1 MIYYFTSNLQGRKFM
16 IKQLFSYY
24 YDNLKLFCSVMF
36 TCFMIIVF
44 QTLIPIGTRAILNE
58 YIPNENIRAIIF
70 ISIILLIATFLLSI
84 ASYIKTYYGHV
95 LGANIEKKMRVK
107 MFKHFQ
113 TLDFSY
119 YDKYKT
125 GQILSRLTTDLNYIS
140 EFAHHGAEEIF
151 STSVITLIGIIYLG
165 SINLAFMFFSYLLI
179 TIHFT
184 VLYKNRGKMKKS
196 MRAVRDELGE
206 VNAKTESS
214 LAAIRLTR
222 AYTNEGLE
230 IDQYIDINESYRN
243 FWKIAFKDLAVVM
256 STNNFFL
263 QAQNV
268 LLIGVGSIA
277 IFKEALTFGDLMAF
291 YLFFQILISSVSKIM
306 NMVENFQQGITSLD
320 RYNEVMAIKPSIV
333 ESDNPVNLGR
343 VKGDIKFSNINF
355 EYVSDKPIISDLS
368 LKLDAGK
375 MIALVGE
382 SGIGKSTIV
391 QLIPRFYE
399 ITSGQI
405 TIDGV
410 DIKDASLQSLRDN
423 IGYVQQDVTLFYGT
437 IRDNILY
444 GKPEATETELMA
456 AVTKAKLLEFV
467 NELELGLDTEVG
479 EKGIV
484 LSGGQKQRISL
495 ARIFLKNPPILLL
508 DEATSALD
516 TITERYIQEQIEE
529 LSVGRTV
536 IVVAHRLSTVMKA
549 DKIFVLGKSGIIESG
564 NHNQLMENQGYY
576 YQLQTSSEGQL
587 Y

>member
-1 MIYYFTSNLQGRKFM
+1 M
-16 IKQLFSYY
+16 IKQLIGYY
-24 YDNLKLFCSVMF
+24 RENLRLFTGVMA
-36 TCFMIIVF
+36 TCLLIIVF
-44 QTLIPIGTRAILNE
+44 QTLIPIGTRLILND
-58 YIPNENIRAIIF
+58 YIPAKDGKAIITV
-70 ISIILLIATFLLSI
+70 SLLLIFTTFLLAL
-84 ASYIKTYYGHV
+84 ASYVKTYYGHV

-140 EFAHHGAEEIF
+140 EFAHHGAEEVF
-151 STSVITLIGIIYLG
+151 SAFAIVLIGIVYLG
-165 SINLAFMFFSYLLI
+165 SINLGFMLFSYLMI

-184 VLYKNRGKMKKS
+184 VLYKNRGKMKQS

-222 AYTNEGLE
+222 AYTNEAME
-230 IDQYIDINESYRN
+230 IEQYIDINESYRS
-243 FWKIAFKDLAVVM
+243 FWKTAFKDLAVVM

-263 QAQNV
+263 QTQNV
-268 LLIGVGSIA
+268 LLIAVGSIG
-277 IFKEALTFGDLMAF
+277 IFHGIITFGDLMAF
-291 YLFFQILISSVSKIM
+291 YLFFQILISSISRIM
-306 NMVENFQQGITSLD
+306 NMVESFQQGVTSMD
-320 RYNEVMAIKPSIV
+320 RYNEVMSVKPEITEAENPIIMSGV
-333 ESDNPVNLGR
+333 EGN
-343 VKGDIKFSNINF
+343 IKFTDVNF
-355 EYVSDKPIISDLS
+355 EYVSDKPVISNLS
-368 LKLDAGK
+368 LDIPAGK

-391 QLIPRFYE
+391 QLLPRFYE

-405 TIDGV
+405 TIDEV
-410 DIKDASLQSLRDN
+410 DIKQASLTSLRDN
-423 IGYVQQDVTLFYGT
+423 IGYVQQDVTLFYGS
-437 IRDNILY
+437 IKDNILY
-444 GKPEATETELMA
+444 GKPDASDEELMA
-456 AVTKAKLLEFV
+456 AVTKAKLLDFV
-467 NELELGLDTEVG
+467 NSLELGLDTQVG

-536 IVVAHRLSTVMKA
+536 IVVAHRLSTIMKA
-549 DKIFVLGKSGIIESG
+549 DQIFVLGKDGIIESG
-564 NHNQLMENQGYY
+564 NHGELMANHGYY
-576 YQLQTSSEGQL
+576 YQLQTSQDSSI

>member
-1 MIYYFTSNLQGRKFM
+1 MV
-16 IKQLFSYY
+16 KQLFGYY
-24 YDNLKLFCSVMF
+24 RENLKLFSGVMF

-44 QTLIPIGTRAILNE
+44 QTLIPVGTRLILNE
-58 YIPNENIRAIIF
+58 YIPANNGKAIVWV
-70 ISIILLIATFLLSI
+70 SIILVFVTFLLSL
-84 ASYIKTYYGHV
+84 ASYVKTYYGHM

-140 EFAHHGAEEIF
+140 EFAHHGAEEVF
-151 STSVITLIGIIYLG
+151 STIVIVVIGVFYLG
-165 SINLAFMFFSYLLI
+165 SINIAFMLFSYVLI
-179 TIHFT
+179 VIHFT
-184 VLYKNRGKMKKS
+184 LLYKNRGKMKQS

-222 AYTNEGLE
+222 AYTNETLE
-230 IDQYIDINESYRN
+230 IEQYIEINESYRS
-243 FWKIAFKDLAVVM
+243 FWKTAFKDLAVVM

-263 QAQNV
+263 QTQNV
-268 LLIGVGSIA
+268 LLIGVGSIG
-277 IFKEALTFGDLMAF
+277 IFNDIITFGDLMAF
-291 YLFFQILISSVSKIM
+291 YLFFQILISSISRIM
-306 NMVENFQQGITSLD
+306 NMVESFQQGVTSMD
-320 RYNEVMAIKPSIV
+320 RYNEVMAVKPSIV
-333 ESDNPVNLGR
+333 EIDNPIEFTK
-343 VKGDIKFSNINF
+343 VKGDIKFENVNF
-355 EYVSDKPIISDLS
+355 EYISDKPVISNLT
-368 LKLDAGK
+368 LDIEHGK
-375 MIALVGE
+375 MVALVGE

-391 QLIPRFYE
+391 QLLPRFYE
-399 ITSGQI
+399 ITSGTI

-410 DIKDASLQSLRDN
+410 DIRHASLTSLRDN
-423 IGYVQQDVTLFYGT
+423 IGYVQQEVTLFYGS

-444 GKPEATETELMA
+444 GKPDATEEELIA
-456 AVTKAKLLEFV
+456 AVNKAKLADFIASLDE
-467 NELELGLDTEVG
+467 GLDTQVG

-529 LSVGRTV
+529 LSKGRTV
-536 IVVAHRLSTVMKA
+536 IVVAHRLSTIMKA
-549 DKIFVLGKSGIIESG
+549 DQIFVLGKDGIIESG
-564 NHNQLMENQGYY
+564 THSQLIDNKGYY
-576 YQLQTSSEGQL
+576 YQLQTSQESQI

>member
-1 MIYYFTSNLQGRKFM
+1 ML
-16 IKQLFSYY
+16 KQLMEYY
-24 YDNLKLFCSVMF
+24 KQNLKLFSGVMF

-44 QTLIPIGTRAILNE
+44 QTLIPIGTRLILNE
-58 YIPNENIRAIIF
+58 YIPTENGRGIVIV
-70 ISIILLIATFLLSI
+70 SIVLLITTFLLSV

-95 LGANIEKKMRVK
+95 LGANIEKKMRIK

-119 YDKYKT
+119 FDKYKT

-140 EFAHHGAEEIF
+140 EFAHHGAEEVF
-151 STSVITLIGIIYLG
+151 STLVIVIIGVFYLG
-165 SINLAFMFFSYLLI
+165 SINIMFMLFSYVLI
-179 TIHFT
+179 IVHFT

-206 VNAKTESS
+206 VNAQTESS

-230 IDQYIDINESYRN
+230 IDQYIDINESYRT
-243 FWKIAFKDLAVVM
+243 FWKEAFKDLAIVM

-277 IFKEALTFGDLMAF
+277 IFNQIITFGDLMAF
-291 YLFFQILISSVSKIM
+291 YLFFQILISSVSRIM
-306 NMVENFQQGITSLD
+306 NMIESFQQGITSMD
-320 RYNEVMAIKPSIV
+320 RYNEIMAVKPTIT
-333 ESDNPVNLGR
+333 EIANPVELSN
-343 VKGDIKFSNINF
+343 VKGNIEFKNVNF
-355 EYVSDKPIISDLS
+355 EYVSDKPVISNLN
-368 LKLDAGK
+368 LQIAKGK
-375 MIALVGE
+375 MVALVGE

-391 QLIPRFYE
+391 QLLPRFYE
-399 ITSGQI
+399 VASGTI

-410 DIKDASLQSLRDN
+410 DIQNASLDSLRSN

-444 GKPEATETELMA
+444 GKPEASEEELLE
-456 AVTKAKLLEFV
+456 AVKKSKLLDFV
-467 NELELGLDTEVG
+467 NSLEEGLDTQVG

-536 IVVAHRLSTVMKA
+536 IVVAHRLSTIMKA
-549 DKIFVLGKSGIIESG
+549 DEICVLGKDGIMERG
-564 NHNQLMENQGYY
+564 NHSQLMDNKGYY
-576 YQLQTSSEGQL
+576 YSLQTSQDSQI